1 MPAVSPVIVTDRAST
16 PVATTLYPA
25 GQPKNNG
32 IWEFVS
38 NNSIPVGRI
47 RLTYN
52 LWRTASGKYKAEM
65 RFEAPVV
72 VDQTVNGIVTPV
84 VVRRSFHTGT
94 LEFDERSTDVE
105 RDNVL
110 GQVASVYSTAANIV
124 NQSIKDL
131 EALY

>member
-1 MPAVSPVIVTDRAST
+1 MPALSPVIVNNRAST
-16 PVATTLYPA
+16 PVSTTLYPA

-32 IWEFVS
+32 VWEFVS
-38 NNSIPVGRI
+38 NNSIPVGRL

-52 LWRTASGKYKAEM
+52 LWRTATGKYKAEI
-65 RFEAPVV
+65 RYEAPVL

-84 VVRRSFHTGT
+84 VVRRSFHVGT
-94 LEFDERSTDVE
+94 VEFDERSTNVE
-105 RDNVL
+105 RNNVL
-110 GQVASVYSTAANIV
+110 GEIGSVYATAANVI